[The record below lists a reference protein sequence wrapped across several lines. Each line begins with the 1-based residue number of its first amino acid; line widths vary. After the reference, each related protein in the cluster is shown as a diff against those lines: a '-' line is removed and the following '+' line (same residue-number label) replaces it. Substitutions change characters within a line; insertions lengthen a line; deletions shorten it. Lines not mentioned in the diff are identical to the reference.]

1 MAFKPIRTRSLY
13 QEIVEQI
20 RELMA
25 GGELKPGDKLLSE
38 RDLAERLQVSRPSVR
53 EAIRS
58 LELMGFVEI
67 RRGGGTFVRDTNAD
81 EIIRPLAMF
90 LAVERS
96 SLLEMFEVR
105 RVFETATA
113 RMAAERASPSELGRL
128 EAALEAMRERFN
140 ARDSEK
146 GEEADVEFHYVVAE
160 ATHNALLIR
169 LFRTLSAEF
178 SRAVSVARR
187 QLYLDQ
193 HNPKKL
199 VAQHRRI
206 YAAIKGRDPESAAR
220 AMREHLNYAER
231 ELRKRIPA
239 RKDRE
244 EPRSREKGVE
254 RLSRP

>member
-1 MAFKPIRTRSLY
+1 MAFKPIKTKRLY
-13 QEIVEQI
+13 EEIVEQI
-20 RELMA
+20 RELMT

-81 EIIRPLAMF
+81 DIIRPLAMF
-90 LAVERS
+90 LAAERG
-96 SLLEMFEVR
+96 SLLEMFEIR
-105 RVFETATA
+105 RIFETAAA
-113 RMAAERASPSELGRL
+113 RMAAERASAEEVSRL
-128 EAALEAMRERFN
+128 ETALETMRERFN

-146 GEEADVEFHYVVAE
+146 GEEADVEFHFGIAE

-178 SRAVSVARR
+178 TRAVSVARR
-187 QLYLDQ
+187 ELYLDED
-193 HNPKKL
+193 NPKKL

-206 YAAIKGRDPESAAR
+206 FTAIKGQDPESAAR

-231 ELRKRIPA
+231 ELRKRI
-239 RKDRE
+239 
-244 EPRSREKGVE
+244 G
-254 RLSRP
+254 

>member
-1 MAFKPIRTRSLY
+1 MAFKPIRTKRLY

-20 RELMA
+20 RELMT

-113 RMAAERASPSELGRL
+113 RMAAERASHEELSRL
-128 EAALEAMRERFN
+128 EAALEAMRERLN
-140 ARDSEK
+140 DRDSEK

-187 QLYLDQ
+187 QLYVDQ
-193 HNPKKL
+193 DNPKKL
-199 VAQHRRI
+199 IAQHHRI
-206 YAAIKGRDPESAAR
+206 YTAIKAQNSESATR

-231 ELRKRIPA
+231 ELRKRIGSQ
-239 RKDRE
+239 
-244 EPRSREKGVE
+244 RSAM
-254 RLSRP
+254 

>member
-1 MAFKPIRTRSLY
+1 MAFKPIRTKRLY

-20 RELMA
+20 RELMT

-105 RVFETATA
+105 RVFETAAAT
-113 RMAAERASPSELGRL
+113 MAAERATAEEIARL
-128 EAALEAMRERFN
+128 EAALAAMRERFN

-146 GEEADVEFHYVVAE
+146 GEEADVDFHYAIAE
-160 ATHNALLIR
+160 ATHNALLVR
-169 LFRTLSAEF
+169 LFRTLSEEF

-187 QLYLDQ
+187 ELYEHQD
-193 HNPKKL
+193 NPRKL

-206 YAAIKGRDPESAAR
+206 YLAIKRQDPESAAR
-220 AMREHLNYAER
+220 AMLEHLDYAER
-231 ELRKRIPA
+231 ELRKRI
-239 RKDRE
+239 
-244 EPRSREKGVE
+244 S
-254 RLSRP
+254 